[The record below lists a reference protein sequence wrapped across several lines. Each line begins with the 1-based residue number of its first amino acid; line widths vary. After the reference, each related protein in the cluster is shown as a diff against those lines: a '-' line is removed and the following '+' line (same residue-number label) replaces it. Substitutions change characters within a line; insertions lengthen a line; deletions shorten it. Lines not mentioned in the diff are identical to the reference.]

1 MIPFMLMQRM
11 KQNCIFLQRNKNV
24 MNFLLHNT
32 SYTFISFCKRW
43 HWEKYLQRHTL
54 WQFCLQ
60 SCRWKSKE
68 GAFEAVRQNLSAAC
82 RHQAAEKNNQSLSP
96 STGFTETLHTVAY
109 LGVLKI
115 NQNMTKVGLGTFSIN
130 GRHLKMDGARRFADV
145 RGKLE
150 LF

>member
-1 MIPFMLMQRM
+1 M
-11 KQNCIFLQRNKNV
+11 
-24 MNFLLHNT
+24 
-32 SYTFISFCKRW
+32 
-43 HWEKYLQRHTL
+43 
-54 WQFCLQ
+54 
-60 SCRWKSKE
+60 
-68 GAFEAVRQNLSAAC
+68 RQNLSAAC

-96 STGFTETLHTVAY
+96 STGFTETLHTMAY